1 MAAFNADWSL
11 MTPEIVLAILAL
23 TVFTIDFTTG
33 IRGKKPFIGVLSFI
47 SLIITAVLVV
57 VFNQT
62 SGSIVSNTFI
72 VDPFAMLFKIAI
84 LIGVAL
90 VILTSMSYMDKH
102 KEMYQGEM
110 YSLLLF
116 AALGAMLM
124 VSSADLIT
132 LFIGLELLSISSY
145 CLAGF
150 RKSQSKSTEA
160 ALKYVILGGTAS
172 AFILYGMSFVYG
184 LTGTTNLAAIGR
196 AMPQLYAD
204 YPYLVIMS
212 LLFMIAG
219 FGFKISVVPFHMW
232 APDVYE
238 GSPTPIT
245 GFLTAVSKVAGF
257 AILIRILSVGFGG
270 IYQEWYFIIAVIAAL
285 TMIVGNT
292 VALVQSNVKRLMAY
306 SGIAQA
312 GYLLIPLAASLSF
325 NITMSMIVYYTFA
338 YVFMTLGAFAIISY
352 VTEDANDED
361 LSSFAGLYKRSPF
374 LAHSMTVFLVS
385 MAGLPITA
393 GFVGKVYIF
402 LGVMT
407 SQMVWLAVIMIV
419 TSTISFF
426 YYFGII
432 KQMYMRD
439 PKEEDSMLKAPTSIS
454 LIVTISLIGTF
465 GLALFANMLTNYMN
479 GLNWIIL

>member
-1 MAAFNADWSL
+1 MTAFNADWSL

-23 TVFTIDFTTG
+23 TVFTVDFTTG
-33 IRGKKPFIGVLSFI
+33 IRGKKPFIGTLSVI
-47 SLIITAVLVV
+47 SLLITIVLVV
-57 VFNQT
+57 IFNQNP
-62 SGSIVSNTFI
+62 GSIGEMFV
-72 VDPFAMLFKIAI
+72 VDPFAMLFKIVI

-102 KEMYQGEM
+102 QDMYQGEM

-150 RKSQSKSTEA
+150 RKNQAKSTEA
-160 ALKYVILGGTAS
+160 ALKYVVLGGTAS
-172 AFILYGMSFVYG
+172 AFILYGMSFMYG
-184 LTGTTNLAAIGR
+184 LTGSTSLVDIGT
-196 AMPQLYAD
+196 AMPMLYAE

-212 LLFMIAG
+212 LFFMIAG

-238 GSPTPIT
+238 GAPTPIT
-245 GFLTAVSKVAGF
+245 GFLTAVSKIAGF
-257 AILIRILSVGFGG
+257 AILIRILAVGFGA
-270 IYQEWYFIIAVIAAL
+270 IYHEWYFIIAVIAAL
-285 TMIVGNT
+285 TMIIGNT
-292 VALVQSNVKRLMAY
+292 VALVQTNIKRLMAY

-325 NITMSMIVYYTFA
+325 NITMSMIVYYAFA

-352 VTEDANDED
+352 VTEDANNED
-361 LSSFAGLYKRSPF
+361 VSSFAGLYKRSPF

-402 LGVMT
+402 LGLMT
-407 SQMVWLAVIMIV
+407 SQMIWLAVIMIV

-426 YYFGII
+426 YYFTII
-432 KQMYMRD
+432 KQMYMRE
-439 PKEEDSMLKAPTSIS
+439 PSEEDSMLKAPTSIS

-465 GLALFANMLTNYMN
+465 GLALFANMLTKYMN

>member
-1 MAAFNADWSL
+1 MTAFNADWSL

-33 IRGKKPFIGVLSFI
+33 IRGKKPFIGTLSVI
-47 SLIITAVLVV
+47 SLLITIVLVV
-57 VFNQT
+57 VFNQNN
-62 SGSIVSNTFI
+62 GSIGDMFV

-102 KEMYQGEM
+102 EEMYQGEL

-150 RKSQSKSTEA
+150 RKSQARSTEA

-172 AFILYGMSFVYG
+172 AFILYGMSFLYG
-184 LTGTTNLAAIGR
+184 LTGSTSLSVIGT
-196 AMPQLYAD
+196 AMPTLHAD
-204 YPYLVIMS
+204 YPYLVMMS

-219 FGFKISVVPFHMW
+219 FGFKISIVPFHMW
-232 APDVYE
+232 APDVYQ
-238 GSPTPIT
+238 GAPTPIT
-245 GFLTAVSKVAGF
+245 GFLATVSKVAGF
-257 AILIRILSVGFGG
+257 AILIRILAVGFGG
-270 IYQEWYFIIAVIAAL
+270 LYDQWYFIIAVIAAL

-312 GYLLIPLAASLSF
+312 GYLLVPLAASLAF
-325 NITMSMIVYYTFA
+325 DITMSMIVYYAFA

-374 LAHSMTVFLVS
+374 LAVGMTIFLLS

-402 LGVMT
+402 LGVIT
-407 SQMVWLAVIMIV
+407 SQMVWLGVIMIV

-426 YYFGII
+426 YYFAII
-432 KQMYMRD
+432 KQMYFRA
-439 PKEEDSMLKAPTSIS
+439 PKEEDSLLKAPTSIA
-454 LIVTISLIGTF
+454 LIVTICIVGTI
-465 GLALFANMLTNYMN
+465 GLALFATLLTSYLN
-479 GLNWIIL
+479 GLNWIVL